1 MNSSRTYLP
10 GGLRRVVD
18 NPDTQILSR
27 GRAPSTLKRSS
38 LNLDLYLWT
47 TLPDLCAQA
56 AATALLAAPVLEH
69 TPKENP

>member
-1 MNSSRTYLP
+1 MLMPSTIEKKMTESIF
-10 GGLRRVVD
+10 VSD
-18 NPDTQILSR
+18 
-27 GRAPSTLKRSS
+27 APSTLKRSS

-56 AATALLAAPVLEH
+56 AATVLLAAPVLEH